1 MLHTKNR
8 RIKMRRIKSI
18 TLYRDYDARLN
29 VIPIVT
35 FFTSLGIRVREYDLN
50 TLRTVR
56 SNEKSKLQCI
66 SFDKIYSS
74 TDFSVVWFT
83 STNILDSDSFMYTDK
98 IGWFISDKEDDELRP
113 TDLIRKVLDV
123 IDKCLKNRLSMPHKY
138 QPQEIPLLRE
148 DIKYLNALN
157 DVIARWIPGFFGVVE
172 FYKIS
177 VTFHLPNYCMK
188 YIDELIREL
197 SINKGLIEHKYG
209 ENPCL
214 NMLIDSMTYRKAI
227 LSYTLVK
234 PCGNFYL
241 DSIPGIM
248 GKEEQHK
255 ILRSDEFFHWIQAGE
270 YKVLPNMWYRNYNN
284 GDDPSAIIPNDYDI
298 SINTQTIVGNIYF
311 ARSDFKKARSYYGQY
326 INEDPDILFKF
337 ANAYYGD
344 YMKTKST
351 LNMVYT
357 RMFYRKYVDV
367 MRREFYTGN
376 LTAIELYQLYKAT
389 RYLTNAPMKPKK
401 ASTKSIDRNRNLP
414 KIYGSDK
421 PIRSFIRKY
430 CDLYHLRFGYYEV
443 LDNVFYSL

>member
-1 MLHTKNR
+1 
-8 RIKMRRIKSI
+8 MRRIKSI

-123 IDKCLKNRLSMPHKY
+123 IDKCLKNRLSMPYKY

-157 DVIARWIPGFFGVVE
+157 DVIARWIPGFFDVVE

-209 ENPCL
+209 KNPCL
-214 NMLIDSMTYRKAI
+214 NMLINSMTYRKAI

-270 YKVLPNMWYRNYNN
+270 YKVLPNIWYRNYNN

-357 RMFYRKYVDV
+357 CMFYRKYVDV
-367 MRREFYTGN
+367 MRRELYTGN

-430 CDLYHLRFGYYEV
+430 CDLYHLCFGYYEV